1 MLSGAHTA
9 TKILQLTHPDS
20 PGQTL
25 KDREKEKTL
34 TEGEKNG
41 PVRMAGSFTPA
52 VLLTDLRVESVDLVV
67 DLVVVEG
74 EGEAATGR
82 WHDIVHD
89 TGRVLVDIVNARLWP
104 PTDFHGCHAL
114 FRTESVTR

>member
-1 MLSGAHTA
+1 
-9 TKILQLTHPDS
+9 
-20 PGQTL
+20 
-25 KDREKEKTL
+25 
-34 TEGEKNG
+34 
-41 PVRMAGSFTPA
+41 MAGSFTRA

-82 WHDIVHD
+82 WHDVVHD
-89 TGRVLVDIVNARLWP
+89 TGRVLVDIINARLWP

-114 FRTESVTR
+114 FCTESATQRMLTRHKCSLGKPHSQSTPSPPLSNN

>member
-1 MLSGAHTA
+1 
-9 TKILQLTHPDS
+9 
-20 PGQTL
+20 
-25 KDREKEKTL
+25 
-34 TEGEKNG
+34 
-41 PVRMAGSFTPA
+41 MAGSFTPA

-89 TGRVLVDIVNARLWP
+89 TGRVLVDIINARLWP

-114 FRTESVTR
+114 FRTESATQRMLTWHRCSLGKPHSQSTPSPPLSNN